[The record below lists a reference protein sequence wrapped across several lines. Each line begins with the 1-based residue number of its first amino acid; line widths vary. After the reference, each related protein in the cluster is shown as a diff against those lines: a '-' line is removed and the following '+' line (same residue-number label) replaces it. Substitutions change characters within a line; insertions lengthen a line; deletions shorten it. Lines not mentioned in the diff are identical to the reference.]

1 MKLPGDS
8 DKQQAVSH
16 EMMQRSLQSQR
27 RVVKRVG
34 LLEDKVAELEK
45 VEERV
50 DDIESAEI
58 EPGTKLGD
66 LADGAKKVAKG
77 IGKSIGK
84 NASLLADKAGKGL
97 QKAGKSA
104 VDAAGKGIKSA
115 ADATGKGIKDAASA
129 TGKGIKKGVKG
140 AADATGKAVGDAA
153 KGAKDAVGKGISKG
167 TEKLTNVGKGL
178 RDFIKDKAKNALKM
192 PKMPDK
198 LSPKA
203 KSEGKEKDSTVSPK
217 PEPQQNLV
225 PDPVAAMG
233 VDPKTGEYLS
243 KEERIRQFK
252 ERRDMR
258 DKGIDPDNLP
268 EAKDIEKVDTL
279 EEAGI
284 GEDDTKKKVKKQLE
298 DEFDVDPKMKKA
310 FMEALA
316 LPAKSAAVAI
326 TDLLEKIPAPS
337 KEASKILNRNIS
349 KISQQFKLGA
359 ASAEVANDEEDNDK
373 KKDEG
378 SGGSFLGTMLAKA
391 FNLARGAMGGGA
403 GQTGDGATGSQPML
417 PPGATGDP
425 SYGRRAPFTGTA
437 DGIGMGDPKSGER
450 AMQPIKKRTSLARK
464 MFNMTPM
471 GMAFNAAS
479 AGIKGAKAIGGKIMG
494 AKDKIGGLAKKA
506 FGMTPMGMGLKLGMK
521 AFGGIKNIFAPK
533 DEQKVNLTELTDKTI
548 QENRENADAKTKKAV
563 DTAAGTGAAV
573 ANMSQGGGAPVQSE
587 GGGLAQ
593 PEIIESPYVDVYNTT
608 SQF

>member
-77 IGKSIGK
+77 IGKTIGK
-84 NASLLADKAGKGL
+84 NASLLADKAGKT
-97 QKAGKSA
+97 
-104 VDAAGKGIKSA
+104 AAG
-115 ADATGKGIKDAASA
+115 
-129 TGKGIKKGVKG
+129 
-140 AADATGKAVGDAA
+140 AA
-153 KGAKDAVGKGISKG
+153 KAAGEKIGQAKDAVGKGIGKG
-167 TEKLTNVGKGL
+167 TEKLTNIGKGL
-178 RDFIKDKAKNALKM
+178 RDFIKDKAKNALKL
-192 PKMPDK
+192 PGMPDK
-198 LSPKA
+198 LSPKS
-203 KSEGKEKDSTVSPK
+203 KSEGKGKDSTVSPK
-217 PEPQQNLV
+217 PEPKQDLV

-252 ERRDMR
+252 ERRTLR
-258 DKGIDPDNLP
+258 EQGLDPDNVP

-284 GEDDTKKKVKKQLE
+284 GKDDTKKKVKKELE

-349 KISQQFKLGA
+349 KISQSFKLGA
-359 ASAEVANDEEDNDK
+359 ASAEVANDEADNDK
-373 KKDEG
+373 KEEK
-378 SGGSFLGTMLAKA
+378 GGSVIGGLLAKA
-391 FNLARGAMGGGA
+391 INFVKGKVGGG
-403 GQTGDGATGSQPML
+403 GGEEGAPEQSSAMVPS
-417 PPGATGDP
+417 PGGALVGDP
-425 SYGRRAPFTGTA
+425 TEGRRAPYTGTA
-437 DGIGMGDPKSGER
+437 DGIGLGDGGSGTR
-450 AMQPIKKRTSLARK
+450 AMQPIKKRKSLARK
-464 MFNMTPM
+464 LFNLTPM
-471 GMAFNAAS
+471 GMAFNAGNKLFKGVKNIANS
-479 AGIKGAKAIGGKIMG
+479 KTFKNLKGIAG
-494 AKDKIGGLAKKA
+494 KA
-506 FGMTPMGMGLKLGMK
+506 FGMTPVGMMAKFMMK
-521 AFGGIKNIFAPK
+521 NNPIMKRVFNK
-533 DEQKVNLTELTDKTI
+533 EQTTNLTELTDKTI
-548 QENRENADAKTKKAV
+548 QENRDSADAKTQKDIAL
-563 DTAAGTGAAV
+563 AAGTGAV
-573 ANMSQGGGAPVQSE
+573 AAAPSPPPYQAEGGA
-587 GGGLAQ
+587 LAQ
-593 PEIIESPYVDVYNTT
+593 PKIRKSKYIGVYNTT

>member
-1 MKLPGDS
+1 
-8 DKQQAVSH
+8 
-16 EMMQRSLQSQR
+16 
-27 RVVKRVG
+27 
-34 LLEDKVAELEK
+34 
-45 VEERV
+45 
-50 DDIESAEI
+50 
-58 EPGTKLGD
+58 
-66 LADGAKKVAKG
+66 
-77 IGKSIGK
+77 
-84 NASLLADKAGKGL
+84 
-97 QKAGKSA
+97 
-104 VDAAGKGIKSA
+104 
-115 ADATGKGIKDAASA
+115 
-129 TGKGIKKGVKG
+129 
-140 AADATGKAVGDAA
+140 
-153 KGAKDAVGKGISKG
+153 
-167 TEKLTNVGKGL
+167 
-178 RDFIKDKAKNALKM
+178 
-192 PKMPDK
+192 
-198 LSPKA
+198 
-203 KSEGKEKDSTVSPK
+203 
-217 PEPQQNLV
+217 
-225 PDPVAAMG
+225 
-233 VDPKTGEYLS
+233 
-243 KEERIRQFK
+243 
-252 ERRDMR
+252 
-258 DKGIDPDNLP
+258 
-268 EAKDIEKVDTL
+268 
-279 EEAGI
+279 
-284 GEDDTKKKVKKQLE
+284 
-298 DEFDVDPKMKKA
+298 MKKA

-403 GQTGDGATGSQPML
+403 GQTGDGTTGSQPML

>member
-97 QKAGKSA
+97 KKAGKSA

-203 KSEGKEKDSTVSPK
+203 QSEGKEKDSTVSPK

-298 DEFDVDPKMKKA
+298 DEFEVDPKMKKA

-337 KEASKILNRNIS
+337 KEASKILNRNI
-349 KISQQFKLGA
+349 KKLAAAFNLGA
-359 ASAEVANDEEDNDK
+359 ASSEVANDEEDNDSDQ
-373 KKDEG
+373 DENKIPRWQVM
-378 SGGSFLGTMLAKA
+378 LGNLIGKA
-391 FNLARGAMGGGA
+391 FKPNNTGAEGGGGGGQLMLPA
-403 GQTGDGATGSQPML
+403 GQA
-417 PPGATGDP
+417 GDP

-437 DGIGMGDPKSGER
+437 DGIGLGDPKTGER
-450 AMQPIKKRTSLARK
+450 AMQPIKKRKSLARK
-464 MFNMTPM
+464 LFNLTPM
-471 GMAFNAAS
+471 GMAFNAGTKIFKGMKGLAS
-479 AGIKGAKAIGGKIMG
+479 KASGMKDKLKGAAGKA
-494 AKDKIGGLAKKA
+494 LAA
-506 FGMTPMGMGLKLGMK
+506 SPVGMAMKFGMK
-521 AFGGIKNIFAPK
+521 AIQGVKNIFNPP
-533 DEQKVNLTELTDKTI
+533 DEPQQSLTELTEKTVK
-548 QENRENADAKTKKAV
+548 ESRDAKNAKVEKLAEG
-563 DTAAGTGAAV
+563 AAGTGDAAM
-573 ANMSQGGGAPVQSE
+573 AGLSGGGGYTGGQE
-587 GGGLAQ
+587 GGELAQ
-593 PEIIESPYVDVYNTT
+593 PNIEESPFINAYNVT

>member
-8 DKQQAVSH
+8 DNMDKGVSH

-34 LLEDKVAELEK
+34 LLEDKVEQLES
-45 VEERV
+45 VEDRV
-50 DDIESAEI
+50 DDLENTEI
-58 EPGTKLGD
+58 EPDTRLGD

-84 NASLLADKAGKGL
+84 NAALLADKAGKGL
-97 QKAGKSA
+97 AKAGKSA
-104 VDAAGKGIKSA
+104 ATAAGKGIKSA
-115 ADATGKGIKDAASA
+115 ADA

-140 AADATGKAVGDAA
+140 AADATGKGIKDAA
-153 KGAKDAVGKGISKG
+153 KRTGKGIKNVGKGIS
-167 TEKLTNVGKGL
+167 
-178 RDFIKDKAKNALKM
+178 DFIKDKTKLKKSLGKDK
-192 PKMPDK
+192 PKSKSDQDKPDK
-198 LSPKA
+198 DQTTSGSDNVKPPTPPSQPLDPLIPDPIAAQSKDKDGNTIYDKNERVRQFFESQGKPVPAKYAKPSDSPKVE
-203 KSEGKEKDSTVSPK
+203 S
-217 PEPQQNLV
+217 
-225 PDPVAAMG
+225 
-233 VDPKTGEYLS
+233 
-243 KEERIRQFK
+243 
-252 ERRDMR
+252 
-258 DKGIDPDNLP
+258 
-268 EAKDIEKVDTL
+268 L
-279 EEAGI
+279 ENVNAS
-284 GEDDTKKKVKKQLE
+284 EDDAVDKVKKDLS
-298 DEFDVDPKMKKA
+298 DEFEVDEKMKKA
-310 FMEALA
+310 FSDALA
-316 LPAKSAAVAI
+316 LPAKSAAVAM

-359 ASAEVANDEEDNDK
+359 ASAEVANDEEDNDSK
-373 KKDEG
+373 KEEG

-479 AGIKGAKAIGGKIMG
+479 KGIKGAKALGGKIMG

-548 QENRENADAKTKKAV
+548 QENRENMDSKTKKAV
-563 DTAAGTGAAV
+563 DTAAGTGAAM
-573 ANMSQGGGAPVQSE
+573 ASMSAGGGAPIQSE

-593 PEIIESPYVDVYNTT
+593 PEIIESPYIDVYNTT

>member
-77 IGKSIGK
+77 IGKTIGK

-153 KGAKDAVGKGISKG
+153 KGAKDAVGKGIGKG
-167 TEKLTNVGKGL
+167 TEKLTNIGKGL
-178 RDFIKDKAKNALKM
+178 RDFIKDKAKNALKL
-192 PKMPDK
+192 PGMPDK
-198 LSPKA
+198 LSPKS
-203 KSEGKEKDSTVSPK
+203 KSEGKGKDSTVSPK
-217 PEPQQNLV
+217 PEPKQDLV

-252 ERRDMR
+252 ERRALR
-258 DKGIDPDNLP
+258 EQGLDPDNVP

-284 GEDDTKKKVKKQLE
+284 GKDDTKKKVKKELE

-373 KKDEG
+373 KEDGKPSLIG
-378 SGGSFLGTMLAKA
+378 ALLSKAINFVTGKSGGGDDS
-391 FNLARGAMGGGA
+391 GGG
-403 GQTGDGATGSQPML
+403 GEVTGGQPML
-417 PPGATGDP
+417 PPV
-425 SYGRRAPFTGTA
+425 SYTH
-437 DGIGMGDPKSGER
+437 
-450 AMQPIKKRTSLARK
+450 
-464 MFNMTPM
+464 
-471 GMAFNAAS
+471 
-479 AGIKGAKAIGGKIMG
+479 
-494 AKDKIGGLAKKA
+494 
-506 FGMTPMGMGLKLGMK
+506 
-521 AFGGIKNIFAPK
+521 
-533 DEQKVNLTELTDKTI
+533 LTLPTI
-548 QENRENADAKTKKAV
+548 LLV
-563 DTAAGTGAAV
+563 
-573 ANMSQGGGAPVQSE
+573 
-587 GGGLAQ
+587 
-593 PEIIESPYVDVYNTT
+593 
-608 SQF
+608 

>member
-77 IGKSIGK
+77 IGKTIGK
-84 NASLLADKAGKGL
+84 NASLLADKAGKT
-97 QKAGKSA
+97 
-104 VDAAGKGIKSA
+104 AAG
-115 ADATGKGIKDAASA
+115 
-129 TGKGIKKGVKG
+129 
-140 AADATGKAVGDAA
+140 AA
-153 KGAKDAVGKGISKG
+153 KAAGEKIGQAKDAVGKGIGKG
-167 TEKLTNVGKGL
+167 TEKLTNIGKGL
-178 RDFIKDKAKNALKM
+178 RDFIKDKAKNALKL
-192 PKMPDK
+192 PGMPDK
-198 LSPKA
+198 LSPKS
-203 KSEGKEKDSTVSPK
+203 KSEGKGKDSTVSPK
-217 PEPQQNLV
+217 PEPKQDLV

-252 ERRDMR
+252 ERRTLR
-258 DKGIDPDNLP
+258 EQGLDPDNVP

-284 GEDDTKKKVKKQLE
+284 GKDDTKKKVKKELE

-349 KISQQFKLGA
+349 KLAAAFNLGA
-359 ASAEVANDEEDNDK
+359 ASAEVANDEEDNDS
-373 KKDEG
+373 DE
-378 SGGSFLGTMLAKA
+378 SGEKRPRWQVMLGNLIGKA
-391 FNLARGAMGGGA
+391 FKSNNTAEEGGGG
-403 GQTGDGATGSQPML
+403 GQLSL
-417 PPGATGDP
+417 PPGQAGDP
-425 SYGRRAPFTGTA
+425 EYGRRAPFTGTA
-437 DGIGMGDPKSGER
+437 DGIGLGDPKTGER
-450 AMQPIKKRTSLARK
+450 SMQPIKKRKSLARK
-464 MFNMTPM
+464 LFNLTPM
-471 GMAFNAAS
+471 GMAFNA
-479 AGIKGAKAIGGKIMG
+479 GTKIFQGAK
-494 AKDKIGGLAKKA
+494 GLAGKASGLGSGLKGIAGKA
-506 FGMTPMGMGLKLGMK
+506 FSMTPMGLGLKLGMK

-533 DEQKVNLTELTDKTI
+533 DEQTVNLTELTDKTI
-548 QENRENADAKTKKAV
+548 QENRESADSKTEKQVAL
-563 DTAAGTGAAV
+563 AAGVTAGEDTPPP
-573 ANMSQGGGAPVQSE
+573 APSPQEGSE
-587 GGGLAQ
+587 FAQ
-593 PEIIESPYVDVYNTT
+593 PDISDSPYLDVYNTT